1 MKRMVVGASILTS
14 LALAGV
20 APAPAAAQSR
30 VVVPIII
37 QAPRPAATAPSSR
50 TQSIHVTT
58 RTASPQPG
66 VTTSRVTV
74 RDTTGAGR
82 TVGMSA
88 GAKTLG
94 SVSADTPSVLVT
106 VDRRLQPDGSGAP
119 GRTKIIVEDVSQSN
133 RTLGGPAPVSALR
146 TASPGQQTL
155 IITSEAPIDAP
166 IVILAP

>member
-1 MKRMVVGASILTS
+1 MKRMVASASILTS
-14 LALAGV
+14 LAMAV
-20 APAPAAAQSR
+20 VASAPADAQSR

-37 QAPRPAATAPSSR
+37 QAPRPAAAAPSR

-58 RTASPQPG
+58 RTTSPQPG

-106 VDRRLQPDGSGAP
+106 VDRRLEPDGSGAP

-155 IITSEAPIDAP
+155 IITSEATIEAT
-166 IVILAP
+166 ILILVP

>member
-1 MKRMVVGASILTS
+1 MKRTMVAASILTS
-14 LALAGV
+14 LALAG
-20 APAPAAAQSR
+20 AASAPAAAQSR

-37 QAPRPAATAPSSR
+37 QAPRPVASLPSR

-74 RDTTGAGR
+74 RDTTGAGQ
-82 TVGMSA
+82 TVGPSP

-94 SVSADTPSVLVT
+94 TVSADTPSVLVT
-106 VDRRLQPDGSGAP
+106 VDRRLAPDGSGAS

>member
-1 MKRMVVGASILTS
+1 MKGMVVGASILMS

-37 QAPRPAATAPSSR
+37 QAPRPAAAAPSR
-50 TQSIHVTT
+50 TQSINVTT

-82 TVGMSA
+82 TVGMSE

-94 SVSADTPSVLVT
+94 SVSPGTPSVLVT
-106 VDRRLQPDGSGAP
+106 VDRRLQPDGSGAA

-146 TASPGQQTL
+146 TASSGQQTL

>member
-37 QAPRPAATAPSSR
+37 QAPRPAATSPSR

-94 SVSADTPSVLVT
+94 SVSAGTPSVLVT
-106 VDRRLQPDGSGAP
+106 VDRRLEPDGSGAP
-119 GRTKIIVEDVSQSN
+119 GRTKILVEDVSQSN

>member
-37 QAPRPAATAPSSR
+37 QAPRPAATAPSR

-106 VDRRLQPDGSGAP
+106 VDRRLEPDGSGAP
-119 GRTKIIVEDVSQSN
+119 GRTKILVEDVSQSN